1 MFKCTSCNVITKPR
15 EPRALR
21 IEYRDDGSIL
31 REFPICVLCSTGKP
45 FVSNLEKEKLLGFNF
60 VQKTTNPNDRVQV

>member
-1 MFKCTSCNVITKPR
+1 MFKCTSCNKITLSR

-21 IEYRDDGSIL
+21 IVYREDRSIAK
-31 REFPICVLCSTGKP
+31 EFPICVLCSTGKP